1 MECLIDL
8 FSIEELAALD
18 EKQLEILHRA
28 IVREL
33 RTSPQIRQILS
44 EKFRPEYDRLVQGRA
59 PRARR
64 ARSPRTPEPGSSG

>member
-8 FSIEELAALD
+8 FSIEELASLD

-33 RTSPQIRQILS
+33 RTSPQIRQILR
-44 EKFRPEYDRLVQGRA
+44 EKFRPEYDRLVQGRT
-59 PRARR
+59 PGARR